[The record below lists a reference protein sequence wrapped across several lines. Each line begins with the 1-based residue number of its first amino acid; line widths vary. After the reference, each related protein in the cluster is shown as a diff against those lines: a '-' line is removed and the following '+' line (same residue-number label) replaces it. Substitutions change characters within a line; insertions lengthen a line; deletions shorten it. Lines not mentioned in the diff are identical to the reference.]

1 MVRQITFKEAAMR
14 KTGPVIFVAII
25 MMLSILPGLGHAADE
40 LFDTEGAAALMNKGV
55 SDLMLGHYNA
65 AIEALEES
73 VGIDPQAPAFY
84 YLGYAYYMKSK
95 KGDGENR
102 TKAMENFDKAYEL
115 DPGFTPIK
123 IKAEE
128 PAAAPAPSSITT
140 PQTK

>member
-1 MVRQITFKEAAMR
+1 MGKIK
-14 KTGPVIFVAII
+14 PVIFVAV
-25 MMLSILPGLGHAADE
+25 MMLCILPGPGHAADE
-40 LFDTEGAAALMNKGV
+40 LFDTAGAAALMNKGV
-55 SDLMLGHYNA
+55 TDLMLGHYDA

-123 IKAEE
+123 IKTDE
-128 PAAAPAPSSITT
+128 PTAAPAPSSITA
-140 PQTK
+140 PQLK

>member
-1 MVRQITFKEAAMR
+1 MVRQITLKEAAMGKK
-14 KTGPVIFVAII
+14 KTVIIVAI
-25 MMLSILPGLGHAADE
+25 MMLCILPGLGHAADE
-40 LFDTEGAAALMNKGV
+40 LFDTAEATALTNKGITE
-55 SDLMLGHYNA
+55 LMLGHYNA

-95 KGDGENR
+95 KGDEESR

-115 DPGFTPIK
+115 DPNFTPIK

-128 PAAAPAPSSITT
+128 PAAAPAPSSITA
-140 PQTK
+140 PQLK

>member
-1 MVRQITFKEAAMR
+1 MGKIKS
-14 KTGPVIFVAII
+14 VIFVAI
-25 MMLSILPGLGHAADE
+25 MMLCILPGLGHTADE
-40 LFDTEGAAALMNKGV
+40 LFDTEGAAALTNKGV

-115 DPGFTPIK
+115 DPNFTPIK
-123 IKAEE
+123 IKTDE
-128 PAAAPAPSSITT
+128 PAAAPAPSSITA
-140 PQTK
+140 PQLK

>member
-1 MVRQITFKEAAMR
+1 MR
-14 KTGPVIFVAII
+14 KIRPVIFVAI
-25 MMLSILPGLGHAADE
+25 MMLSILPGFGHAADE
-40 LFDTEGAAALMNKGV
+40 LFDTAGAAELMNKGV

-73 VGIDPQAPAFY
+73 VSIDPQAPAFY

-102 TKAMENFDKAYEL
+102 TKAKENFDKAYEL
-115 DPGFTPIK
+115 DPDFTPIK

-128 PAAAPAPSSITT
+128 PSAAAPSSITT
-140 PQTK
+140 PQPK